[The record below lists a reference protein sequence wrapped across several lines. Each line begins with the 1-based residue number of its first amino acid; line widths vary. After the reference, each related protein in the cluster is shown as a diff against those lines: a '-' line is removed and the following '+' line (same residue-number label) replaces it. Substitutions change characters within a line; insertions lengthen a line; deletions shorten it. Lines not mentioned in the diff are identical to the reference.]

1 MALYSAFQDK
11 QTGAKAAGVLSVVG
25 VINLPIIHFSVEWW
39 NTLHQGATITKLD
52 KPSMAVEM
60 LIPLLLAIFGS
71 LLFTAWFSIWRYRIA
86 LLNDEYKRPWVKALV
101 STK

>member
-1 MALYSAFQDK
+1 M
-11 QTGAKAAGVLSVVG
+11 VG

-52 KPSMAVEM
+52 KPSMAIEM

-86 LLNDEYKRPWVKALV
+86 LLMMNINVLGLKR
-101 STK
+101 